1 MVDPK
6 DLKNANNESKNLNSN
21 IENAKEAFDEL
32 LFAARDFSGEVAKS
46 AKAVF
51 QNTVQ
56 ASEQAKS
63 FKTLASLSRDFASEI
78 SDISDGTKSI
88 SNFNKLLIK
97 QEEAKKK
104 FVIEYRQALA
114 QAGVDSDKIS
124 QITSGQLSMY
134 EGLVNQVD
142 TLNEDQIKLIK
153 YYDEQLEILN
163 SQDKVLGD
171 IETRG
176 KQIDKAFGAAG
187 LSAETIETVL
197 KKIGASKLT
206 ERLGISD
213 AITKSRQFS
222 ADLTKVQEGP
232 ISMGKNIGNQFKVLG
247 NLAGNVGGNLLKSLG
262 PVALAIGAIVK
273 IAQFF
278 IGAMFDA
285 SKQTAEF
292 QRDMGLTA
300 EEAENVRQRTYDIS
314 QNSKNLADTQGK
326 VLILQK
332 QIVQAQKDANAAL
345 ETQIDFTQ
353 DLGRF
358 GEELLTQSALLK
370 DNFKLGDKAIGEITN
385 ESIRT
390 GKSVENITK
399 KTLGTV
405 AAVGLEKGILLDVN
419 KILEE
424 AGDIQGNIRLSFKGS
439 TEELAK
445 GVAQAKLLGITLKQ
459 SEGVARNLLNFEES
473 ISAEIEAELLTNQN
487 INLEEARRLALNGDL
502 VGVAKEINNQ
512 GITYNK
518 LQNMNLIQ
526 RDAIAR
532 SLGMSTDELADQLK
546 KQEEYNA
553 LQARAASMGVKI
565 ADIEN
570 KSLKQIFKENKEIGR
585 SEKEIVKALGEELY
599 QRKLAEDAQTKFNK
613 ALDLAK
619 ESFTRLVDSGALDK
633 FANIITALADTIAGG
648 TSIFSFFGDLKE
660 NTKKTEAT
668 NTIKKLEEKNNTG
681 TELTEK
687 EKEQLNSAKAYLKL
701 SQTGL
706 NGDKDV
712 SIRNPNNKEERIV
725 RKNEGMIRSSRD
737 ASGNY
742 ITNPSMEQQQ
752 EIIPLFKEM
761 IAVMKQGGNVY
772 LDSTKVG
779 TAMAVGTFK
788 TQ

>member
-1 MVDPK
+1 MDPK
-6 DLKNANNESKNLNSN
+6 DLKNANDEVKNLNSN
-21 IENAKEAFDEL
+21 VEDAKETFDEL
-32 LFAARDFSGEVAKS
+32 LFSARDFSNEVAKS

-51 QNTVQ
+51 QNTFQV
-56 ASEQAKS
+56 SEQAKS
-63 FKTLASLSRDFASEI
+63 FKTLANLSRDFASQI
-78 SDISDGTKSI
+78 SDVVDGTKSI
-88 SNFNKLLIK
+88 SDFNKLLVK

-104 FVIEYRQALA
+104 FIVEYRQALS
-114 QAGVDSDKIS
+114 QAGVKAED
-124 QITSGQLSMY
+124 ITRITEEQLSIYDVLNDEVNNMTEDQLRLLNYY
-134 EGLVNQVD
+134 EEQNVVLRDQEKTLGQIEGRAKQVD
-142 TLNEDQIKLIK
+142 Q
-153 YYDEQLEILN
+153 
-163 SQDKVLGD
+163 
-171 IETRG
+171 
-176 KQIDKAFGAAG
+176 AFGAAG
-187 LSAETIETVL
+187 LSVETIDSVL

-213 AITKSRQFS
+213 AITKSRQF
-222 ADLTKVQEGP
+222 AAGLTKGQEGP

-247 NLAGNVGGNLLKSLG
+247 NLAGNIGGNLLKSLG
-262 PVALAIGAIVK
+262 PVAIAIGAIVK

-285 SKQTAEF
+285 SKQVAEF

-314 QNSKNLADTQGK
+314 QNSKNLVDTQGK

-358 GEELLTQSALLK
+358 GEELLAQSALLK

-405 AAVGLEKGILLDVN
+405 AAVGLEKGILLDIN

-445 GVAQAKLLGITLKQ
+445 GVAQAKLLGLTLKQ

-473 ISAEIEAELLTNQN
+473 ISAEIEAELLTNQQ

-502 VGVAKEINNQ
+502 VGVAQEINKQ

-553 LQARAASMGVKI
+553 LQTRAAAMGVKI

-599 QRKLAEDAQTKFNK
+599 QRKQAEDAQTKFNK
-613 ALDLAK
+613 ALDSAR
-619 ESFTRLVDSGALDK
+619 ESFARLAESGALDK
-633 FANIITALADTIAGG
+633 FAEVLTKFISTVQTKGFIRALFADYETEEIKQQKRIQDKVDYEKSVSKDGKISPETQQLITKNKFELKDGQVVPKAKEMDDFIMRPGQPPQRFRKDDIVIGG
-648 TSIFSFFGDLKE
+648 TNLLG
-660 NTKKTEAT
+660 
-668 NTIKKLEEKNNTG
+668 NNNNS
-681 TELTEK
+681 EL
-687 EKEQLNSAKAYLKL
+687 
-701 SQTGL
+701 
-706 NGDKDV
+706 
-712 SIRNPNNKEERIV
+712 
-725 RKNEGMIRSSRD
+725 
-737 ASGNY
+737 
-742 ITNPSMEQQQ
+742 
-752 EIIPLFKEM
+752 IPLFKEM

-772 LDSTKVG
+772 LDGTKVG
-779 TAMAVGTFK
+779 TAMSVSTYK
-788 TQ
+788 IQ

>member
-1 MVDPK
+1 MADPK

-21 IENAKEAFDEL
+21 IENAKETFDEL
-32 LFAARDFSGEVAKS
+32 LFSARDFSNEVAKS

-51 QNTVQ
+51 QNTIQ

-63 FKTLASLSRDFASEI
+63 FKTLASLSRDFAAEI
-78 SDISDGTKSI
+78 SDIADGTKSI

-104 FVIEYRQALA
+104 FVVEYRQALA

-124 QITSGQLSMY
+124 QITSGQVSIYKSLAGQY
-134 EGLVNQVD
+134 ES
-142 TLNEDQIKLIK
+142 LNEDQIQLLF
-153 YYDEQLEILN
+153 YYDEQLEVLN

-176 KQIDKAFGAAG
+176 KQIDQAFGAAG
-187 LSAETIETVL
+187 ASAETIESVL

-213 AITKSRQFS
+213 AITKSRQF
-222 ADLTKVQEGP
+222 AANLTKGQEGP

-358 GEELLTQSALLK
+358 GEELLVQSALLK

-459 SEGVARNLLNFEES
+459 SEGIARNLLNFEES

-553 LQARAASMGVKI
+553 LQIRAASMGVRI

-570 KSLKQIFKENKEIGR
+570 KSLKEIFKENKEIGR
-585 SEKEIVKALGEELY
+585 SEKEIVEALGKELY
-599 QRKLAEDAQTKFNK
+599 QRKLTEDAQTRFNK
-613 ALDLAK
+613 ALDSAK
-619 ESFTRLVDSGALDK
+619 ESFARLVDSKALDK
-633 FANIITALADTIAGG
+633 FAEVLTKFISTVQTKGFISALFADYKSEEIKQQEGLQNVVDYEKSFSGKVSEKTQQLITKNKFELKDGQVVPKTEEMDDFIMRPGQPPQRFRKDDIVIGG
-648 TSIFSFFGDLKE
+648 TNLLG
-660 NTKKTEAT
+660 
-668 NTIKKLEEKNNTG
+668 NNNNS
-681 TELTEK
+681 EL
-687 EKEQLNSAKAYLKL
+687 
-701 SQTGL
+701 
-706 NGDKDV
+706 
-712 SIRNPNNKEERIV
+712 
-725 RKNEGMIRSSRD
+725 
-737 ASGNY
+737 
-742 ITNPSMEQQQ
+742 
-752 EIIPLFKEM
+752 IPLFKEM

>member
-1 MVDPK
+1 MADPK
-6 DLKNANNESKNLNSN
+6 DFKNANDQTENLKNN
-21 IENAKEAFDEL
+21 IEDAKETFDEL
-32 LFAARDFSGEVAKS
+32 LFSARDFSNEVAKS

-63 FKTLASLSRDFASEI
+63 FKTLANLSRDFASEI

-88 SNFNKLLIK
+88 SNFNKLLVK

-104 FVIEYRQALA
+104 FTVEYRQALS
-114 QAGVDSDKIS
+114 QAGVDSAKIN
-124 QITSGQLSMY
+124 QITEEQLSIYDVLSDELNNMTEDQNQLLKYY
-134 EGLVNQVD
+134 EEQNVVLRDQEKTLGQIEGRAKQVD
-142 TLNEDQIKLIK
+142 Q
-153 YYDEQLEILN
+153 
-163 SQDKVLGD
+163 
-171 IETRG
+171 
-176 KQIDKAFGAAG
+176 AFGAAG

-222 ADLTKVQEGP
+222 ANLTKGQEGP

-247 NLAGNVGGNLLKSLG
+247 NLAGNIGGNLLKSLG
-262 PVALAIGAIVK
+262 PVPIIIGAVVKLVQFIV
-273 IAQFF
+273 
-278 IGAMFDA
+278 GAMFDA

-314 QNSKNLADTQGK
+314 QNSKNLVDTQGK

-358 GEELLTQSALLK
+358 GEELLAQSALLK

-405 AAVGLEKGILLDVN
+405 AAVGLEKEILLDIN
-419 KILEE
+419 KVLEE
-424 AGDIQGNIRLSFKGS
+424 ASDIQGNIRLSFKGS

-445 GVAQAKLLGITLKQ
+445 GVAQAKLLGLTLKQ

-473 ISAEIEAELLTNQN
+473 ISAEIEAELLTNQQ

-553 LQARAASMGVKI
+553 LQTRAAAMGVKI

-585 SEKEIVKALGEELY
+585 SQEEIVKALGEELY
-599 QRKLAEDAQTKFNK
+599 KRKQAEDAQTKFNK
-613 ALDLAK
+613 ALDSAR
-619 ESFTRLVDSGALDK
+619 ESFARLAESGALDK
-633 FANIITALADTIAGG
+633 FAEVLTKFISTVQTKGFIRALFADYGTEETKQQERLQNEVDYEKSVLDGKISPETQQLITKNKFELKDGQVVPKAKEMDDFIMRPGQPPQRFRKDDIVIGG
-648 TSIFSFFGDLKE
+648 TNLLG
-660 NTKKTEAT
+660 
-668 NTIKKLEEKNNTG
+668 NNNNS
-681 TELTEK
+681 EL
-687 EKEQLNSAKAYLKL
+687 
-701 SQTGL
+701 
-706 NGDKDV
+706 
-712 SIRNPNNKEERIV
+712 
-725 RKNEGMIRSSRD
+725 
-737 ASGNY
+737 
-742 ITNPSMEQQQ
+742 
-752 EIIPLFKEM
+752 IPLFKEM

>member
-6 DLKNANNESKNLNSN
+6 DLKNANNETKNLNSN
-21 IENAKEAFDEL
+21 IENAKETFDEL

-56 ASEQAKS
+56 VSEQAKS
-63 FKTLASLSRDFASEI
+63 FKTLANLSRDFAAEI

-104 FVIEYRQALA
+104 FNVEYRQALS
-114 QAGVDSDKIS
+114 QAGVTQEKIKS
-124 QITSGQLSMY
+124 IIEDQLSIY
-134 EGLVNQVD
+134 DVLNDEIDNLTEDQLNLVNLYEQQ
-142 TLNEDQIKLIK
+142 NEVLKD
-153 YYDEQLEILN
+153 
-163 SQDKVLGD
+163 QDKVLGD
-171 IETRG
+171 ITTRG
-176 KQIDKAFGAAG
+176 KQIDQAFGAAG
-187 LSAETIETVL
+187 ASAETIESVL

-213 AITKSRQFS
+213 AITKSRQF
-222 ADLTKVQEGP
+222 AANLTKGQEGP

-285 SKQTAEF
+285 SKQIAEF

-405 AAVGLEKGILLDVN
+405 AAVGLEKGILLDIN
-419 KILEE
+419 KVLEE
-424 AGDIQGNIRLSFKGS
+424 AGDIQGNIRLYFKDNR
-439 TEELAK
+439 
-445 GVAQAKLLGITLKQ
+445 I
-459 SEGVARNLLNFEES
+459 
-473 ISAEIEAELLTNQN
+473 
-487 INLEEARRLALNGDL
+487 
-502 VGVAKEINNQ
+502 KEIL
-512 GITYNK
+512 GKVKTYR
-518 LQNMNLIQ
+518 IIV
-526 RDAIAR
+526 IALTTTQTK
-532 SLGMSTDELADQLK
+532 S
-546 KQEEYNA
+546 
-553 LQARAASMGVKI
+553 
-565 ADIEN
+565 EN
-570 KSLKQIFKENKEIGR
+570 KIERKHIEDIFT
-585 SEKEIVKALGEELY
+585 V
-599 QRKLAEDAQTKFNK
+599 
-613 ALDLAK
+613 
-619 ESFTRLVDSGALDK
+619 
-633 FANIITALADTIAGG
+633 
-648 TSIFSFFGDLKE
+648 
-660 NTKKTEAT
+660 
-668 NTIKKLEEKNNTG
+668 
-681 TELTEK
+681 
-687 EKEQLNSAKAYLKL
+687 
-701 SQTGL
+701 
-706 NGDKDV
+706 
-712 SIRNPNNKEERIV
+712 
-725 RKNEGMIRSSRD
+725 
-737 ASGNY
+737 
-742 ITNPSMEQQQ
+742 
-752 EIIPLFKEM
+752 
-761 IAVMKQGGNVY
+761 
-772 LDSTKVG
+772 
-779 TAMAVGTFK
+779 
-788 TQ
+788 